1 MERLNTYIHTQKDI
15 ISKGEVNKEKN
26 EAWME
31 ERNEWRGLCGRL
43 MVSIHHPGTKTRI

>member
-1 MERLNTYIHTQKDI
+1 MTEGAIATPYF
-15 ISKGEVNKEKN
+15 VNEKN